1 MRSLP
6 VYLILACLVSL
17 ASVRASDVSGQAQT
31 APSAAHVVLDQ
42 MGQAERAN
50 SRISVEFASSDS
62 GAIVQ
67 GRQVERLWNDG
78 LYEDALVQLGNLEA
92 RVGRVAIGNSWRK
105 PVPTL
110 ETNLWGRDVRI
121 GNRDSIQQL
130 VFVADSFTNNLFAV
144 LRHSATPPHYSVCM
158 SANGGGTWSETFT
171 WSGSSPKA
179 IGAAVLANHVYVV
192 YNSPE
197 ENAEQIRMRR
207 FRCSNGSADTF
218 RNGGYSV
225 IPCTLAVGDTMKEVS
240 LVSNPDNNWLHIV
253 ALVSDGSLLVSV
265 GNANAVSWKQRP
277 TGITSGAR
285 SGPDAAD
292 AHWSDRDEVFFSYY
306 DVSDTLRICGGAGD
320 PLTMP
325 AGSGTTTSISAYLDT
340 VICVYEDGSSSPHQ
354 IRYALSYDGGET
366 GFGGTLSDSGSA
378 AEAPAVTVLGGGAVV
393 FRQDSTTPELR
404 FRQRTDSGSWSE
416 PVSIADHAPASSR
429 PGIAYLGAGVFGVV
443 YLSDT
448 SPVVHG
454 AYFDRSDWVYGI
466 AEQHQPPA
474 SSLKPQATIVH
485 GVLRLKES
493 TSSSASCLLDIGG
506 RKIMELH
513 AGANDVSRLAPG
525 VYFIRAEADGRALTV
540 PVTVVR

>member
-1 MRSLP
+1 
-6 VYLILACLVSL
+6 
-17 ASVRASDVSGQAQT
+17 
-31 APSAAHVVLDQ
+31 
-42 MGQAERAN
+42 MGPAERAN

-62 GAIVQ
+62 GAVML

-78 LYEDALVQLGNLEA
+78 RFGEALARLVSLEA

-105 PVPTL
+105 PVATPGTC
-110 ETNLWGRDVRI
+110 LWGRDVRI

-130 VFVADSFTNNLFAV
+130 VFVVDSFTNNLFAV

-171 WSGSSPKA
+171 WSGSPPKT

-218 RNGGYSV
+218 RNSGYSV
-225 IPCTLAVGDTMKEVS
+225 VPCTLAVGDTMKGVS
-240 LVSNPDNNWLHIV
+240 LASNPNSNWLHIV
-253 ALVSDGSLLVSV
+253 ALVSDGSMLVSV
-265 GNANAVSWKQRP
+265 DNANAVSWTQKP

-292 AHWSDRDEVFFSYY
+292 GQWSDRDEVFFSYY
-306 DVSDTLRICGGAGD
+306 DASDTLRICGGSGQ

-340 VICVYEDGSSSPHQ
+340 VICAYEDETTSPHQ
-354 IRYALSYDGGET
+354 IRYALSLDGGGT

-378 AEAPAVTVLGGGAVV
+378 AEAPAVTVLGGGAIV

-404 FRQRTDSGSWSE
+404 FRRRTDSGSWSE
-416 PVSIADHAPASSR
+416 PVSIAEHTPSSNR
-429 PGIAYLGAGVFGVV
+429 PGIAYMGAGVFGVV

-448 SPVVHG
+448 SPVARG
-454 AYFDRSDWVYGI
+454 AWFDRSDWVYGI
-466 AEQHQPPA
+466 AEQHQPQTA
-474 SSLKPQATIVH
+474 SRKPQATIVN
-485 GVLRLKES
+485 GVLLLAGFGTQLQNGDSPSECLRP
-493 TSSSASCLLDIGG
+493 TWRGTVPIFRAALLDIGG
-506 RKIMELH
+506 RKMMRLH

-525 VYFIRAEADGRALTV
+525 VYFIRADAGGRALTV
-540 PVTVVR
+540 PVTVVK